1 MSSVSNLVQLDAD
14 HNKLGLGLIGELP
27 TSITQLNLAFNE
39 FNSFPTSILTLDKL
53 LVLNISGNRIESL
66 AGISHMVNLS
76 DLHIDDNMIVEIPEE
91 VSKLEKL
98 KKISLKRN
106 RIGPKALAFEGQSI
120 HERVLIESNVD
131 SIDLEGN
138 PIKKSDIMNFNG
150 IEAFLERRKRLKE
163 KNLMLGA
170 STDLELFG
178 L

>member
-1 MSSVSNLVQLDAD
+1 MV
-14 HNKLGLGLIGELP
+14 GELP
-27 TSITQLNLAFNE
+27 NSITQLNLAFNE
-39 FNSFPTSILTLDKL
+39 ISSIYSSILALDKL
-53 LVLNISGNRIESL
+53 LVLNLSGNRIESL
-66 AGISHMVNLS
+66 TGISHLVCLTDLYIDENLIA
-76 DLHIDDNMIVEIPEE
+76 DIPEE

-106 RIGPKALAFEGQSI
+106 RIKDRALTFEGQSI
-120 HERVLIESNVD
+120 HEKVFIGSNID

-138 PIKKSDIMNFNG
+138 PIKKSSIMNFNG
-150 IEAFLERRKRLKE
+150 VEAFLQRRKKQKE